1 MTKNMAEETEQVKE
15 EASTVKDGW
24 EPKEQKASI
33 SLSDIAFTVEVLK
46 AASRRGAFELNELK
60 NVGTLG
66 ERLQAFLDANAPKAE
81 TPAEEEV
88 EEQAKQGE
96 EVTAEGAD

>member
-1 MTKNMAEETEQVKE
+1 MTKDMAEETEEVKE
-15 EASTVKDGW
+15 QPV
-24 EPKEQKASI
+24 SI

-66 ERLQAFLDANAPKAE
+66 ERLQAFLEANAPK
-81 TPAEEEV
+81 EV
-88 EEQAKQGE
+88 VEDQADQGE
-96 EVTAEGAD
+96 AVVAEGAD

>member
-1 MTKNMAEETEQVKE
+1 MTKNMEEETEQVKE

-24 EPKEQKASI
+24 EPKDQKASI

-66 ERLQAFLDANAPKAE
+66 ERLQAFLEENAPKTEA
-81 TPAEEEV
+81 TTEEEV

>member
-1 MTKNMAEETEQVKE
+1 MTKDMAEKTE

-24 EPKEQKASI
+24 EPKDQKASI

-66 ERLQAFLDANAPKAE
+66 ERLQAFLEENTPKTEVQTDDEVAE
-81 TPAEEEV
+81 DQGGEV
-88 EEQAKQGE
+88 F
-96 EVTAEGAD
+96 AEGAD

>member
-1 MTKNMAEETEQVKE
+1 MTKDMAEETEQAKE

-24 EPKEQKASI
+24 EPKDQKASI

-66 ERLQAFLDANAPKAE
+66 ERLQAFLEANAPKGE
-81 TPAEEEV
+81 SPTEEV
-88 EEQAKQGE
+88 VEDQADQGE
-96 EVTAEGAD
+96 EVVAEGAD

>member
-1 MTKNMAEETEQVKE
+1 MTKDMAEETEEVKE
-15 EASTVKDGW
+15 QPV
-24 EPKEQKASI
+24 SI

-66 ERLQAFLDANAPKAE
+66 ERLQAFLDANAPKSE
-81 TPAEEEV
+81 SPTEEV
-88 EEQAKQGE
+88 VEDQADQGE
-96 EVTAEGAD
+96 EVVAEGADW

>member
-1 MTKNMAEETEQVKE
+1 MTKDMDKETEQVKE
-15 EASTVKDGW
+15 GASTVKDGW
-24 EPKEQKASI
+24 EPKDQKASI

-66 ERLQAFLDANAPKAE
+66 ERLQAFLEENAPKTEA
-81 TPAEEEV
+81 TTEEEV
-88 EEQAKQGE
+88 EEQTRLGE

>member
-1 MTKNMAEETEQVKE
+1 MDKDMTEETEEVKE

-24 EPKEQKASI
+24 EPKDQKASI

-81 TPAEEEV
+81 TPTEEV
-88 EEQAKQGE
+88 VEDQANQGE
-96 EVTAEGAD
+96 EVVAEGAD

>member
-1 MTKNMAEETEQVKE
+1 MTKDMAEEIEQVKE

-24 EPKEQKASI
+24 EPKDQKASI
-33 SLSDIAFTVEVLK
+33 SLSYIAFTFEVLK

-66 ERLQAFLDANAPKAE
+66 ERLQAFLEANAPKAE
-81 TPAEEEV
+81 ATTEEV
-88 EEQAKQGE
+88 VEDQADQGE
-96 EVTAEGAD
+96 EVVAEGAD